1 MLHWRAPACRLLPAC
16 PPACRLIQTAHPPP
30 RPQAAADAPNH
41 RPSTVH
47 QTAISAAALS
57 QVTYHGPGQLV
68 MYPIIDLRH
77 APLQPDLH
85 WYLRNLE
92 EVVIR

>member
-1 MLHWRAPACRLLPAC
+1 
-16 PPACRLIQTAHPPP
+16 
-30 RPQAAADAPNH
+30 
-41 RPSTVH
+41 
-47 QTAISAAALS
+47 
-57 QVTYHGPGQLV
+57 
-68 MYPIIDLRH
+68 MYPIIDLRR